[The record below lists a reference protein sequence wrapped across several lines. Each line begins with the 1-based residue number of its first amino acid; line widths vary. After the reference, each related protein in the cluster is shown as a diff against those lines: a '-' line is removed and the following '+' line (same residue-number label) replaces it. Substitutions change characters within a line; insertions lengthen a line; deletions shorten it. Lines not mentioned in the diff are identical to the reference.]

1 MNEFSAIRRINTEMQ
16 QKPMIFMDYIFK
28 TGPDGSIFF
37 DEELDPDLL
46 GIKAGDR
53 FEVVLVPGV
62 GIVFQKMVGQ
72 AGLEPTT
79 KGL

>member
-1 MNEFSAIRRINTEMQ
+1 MHHDLDKFPTT
-16 QKPMIFMDYIFK
+16 FVDYIFRK
-28 TGPDGSIFF
+28 GVDGSIFF
-37 DEELDPDLL
+37 DEELNPDQLDV
-46 GIKAGDR
+46 KAGDR

-72 AGLEPTT
+72 VGLEPTT

>member
-1 MNEFSAIRRINTEMQ
+1 MQ
-16 QKPMIFMDYIFK
+16 QEPTTFVDYIFK

-46 GIKAGDR
+46 GIKTGDR

-72 AGLEPTT
+72 VGLEPTT